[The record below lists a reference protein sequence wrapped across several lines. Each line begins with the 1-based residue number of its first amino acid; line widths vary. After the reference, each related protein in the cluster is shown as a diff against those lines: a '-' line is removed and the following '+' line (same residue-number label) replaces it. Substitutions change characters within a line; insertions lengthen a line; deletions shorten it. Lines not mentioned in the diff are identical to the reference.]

1 MQLTDI
7 QVIELVKKKPHY
19 EKVVR
24 GLNYESRLK
33 VMTETLFKEEIQTE
47 RGYREITDLM
57 VWHLGADKAA
67 RTLEFMTFP
76 LITTGVTNDCLLDL
90 YKVFDARNSSFK
102 NQYTNKTAE
111 ERAEGVLAQIDV
123 RKFIERVGKKVLKN
137 QPNTFV
143 IIDKD
148 EKGVPY
154 LLDIDNDDVLGYH
167 FKEGSDSELDY
178 LIFKHSEVKD
188 EQGRKVELIGFYDA
202 FAYRV
207 LKQSG
212 GGNYVIVTNNPH
224 NLGYC
229 PCIPFFNKT
238 LNSKN
243 DFDRWNPFAAVL
255 TLLLRFTT
263 NDTYLNYAEL
273 YTVFPVIERQK
284 PQCNDESCENGFISM
299 PLEGGGVAKKACE
312 TCKTNSG
319 LVGPG
324 TVINNPPRRFEEE
337 ADNTGTFSF
346 VAPPITGI
354 EFEQAQQEKRE
365 KGIKLSVTGINK
377 VLEKEAVNA
386 DQVKALMEGAKSPL
400 QFIASMLNHLHVFLV
415 KTVVKLATNTE
426 VNVHANYGTEWFIL
440 DENQIQILFDN
451 AKKVGLPESEQGE
464 LYIQLIE
471 TKYKNDPYT
480 KNRLLIEF
488 NLNPAPFKTMEE
500 VYKMNEKG
508 IFSREDLAI
517 KANITAFIKRFER
530 EEGSIVAFGKDA
542 IANGK
547 MTFEEKINNILTIFK
562 TYITNEPNTSEQGG
576 QQGNQGITG

>member
-143 IIDKD
+143 IVDKD

-154 LLDIDNDDVLGYH
+154 LLDIDNDDILDYH
-167 FKEGSDSELDY
+167 FKEDSDSELDY

-188 EQGRKVELIGFYDA
+188 EQGREVEMIGFYDA

-284 PQCNDESCENGFISM
+284 PQCNDEKCDNGFIST
-299 PLEGGGVAKKACE
+299 PLSDGTTGKVACN

-337 ADNTGTFSF
+337 ADNTGTFRF

-354 EFEQAQQEKRE
+354 EFEQVQQEKRASE
-365 KGIKLSVTGINK
+365 IRMIVTGVNK
-377 VLEKEAVNA
+377 VMEKEAVNVE
-386 DQVKALMEGAKSPL
+386 QVMAVMEGAKKPL
-400 QFIASMLNHLHVFLV
+400 QFIANMLNHLHVFLV
-415 KTVVKLATNTE
+415 KTVVKLATNTD

-440 DENQIQILFDN
+440 SESELQKLFENSKLAGF
-451 AKKVGLPESEQGE
+451 PESEQE
-464 LYIQLIE
+464 EIYKQLIE
-471 TKYKNDPYT
+471 TKYKGNPNT
-480 KNRLLIEF
+480 INRLIIEN
-488 NLNPAPFKTMEE
+488 NLNPAPFKTIEE
-500 VYKMNEKG
+500 CYKMQEKG
-508 IFSREDLAI
+508 ILSREDLAI

-530 EEGSIVAFGKDA
+530 EDGSIVAFGKDA
-542 IANGK
+542 IANGT
-547 MTFEEKINNILTIFK
+547 MSFEQKINKILTIFK
-562 TYITNEPNTSEQGG
+562 TYITDEPNTSQSIQ
-576 QQGNQGITG
+576 QQGIPST